1 MVQMGIRDLCDEQ
14 PHPFVK
20 RTEIPPR
27 KKGSLQDLD
36 NLLKTSKSSLSST
49 ATHPIGGVGVVPATV
64 MCILESPSSME
75 DRTGEALTGPE
86 GELLKKMLSAIDL
99 DINTQ
104 TYVGYLSPWR
114 APGARI
120 LTAFE
125 IQEGLT
131 LLKERI
137 QIVQPKVLLL
147 MGMPVAKALL
157 NVPLGEARSKK
168 HDFQGIPVFTTFAPS
183 FLLKNEAYKKSAWSD
198 LKKFQ
203 TFIKEN

>member
-1 MVQMGIRDLCDEQ
+1 M
-14 PHPFVK
+14 
-20 RTEIPPR
+20 
-27 KKGSLQDLD
+27 
-36 NLLKTSKSSLSST
+36 
-49 ATHPIGGVGVVPATV
+49 
-64 MCILESPSSME
+64 
-75 DRTGEALTGPE
+75 
-86 GELLKKMLSAIDL
+86 KKMLSAIDL
-99 DINTQ
+99 DVNVQ
-104 TYVGYLSPWR
+104 TYVAYLSPWR

-157 NVPLGEARSKK
+157 NAPLGEARSKK
-168 HDFQGIPVFTTFAPS
+168 HDFQGIPTFTTFAPG

-203 TFIKEN
+203 AFIKES